1 MRLIV
6 PLLLAAAVAAPAS
19 AQDNAWNYKAVVY
32 AWIPALDTSF
42 ETRFGT
48 VEGSQSSNDVLGNLR
63 FAFMGSIEAQNN
75 RFSLIGDLVY
85 ANISMSADTPKGA
98 VFSEGIID
106 TKVTALSGYGLYRV
120 STDPALAFDLGVGF
134 RAFSVDA
141 TATLVGAPTVIGGF
155 VGTRSV
161 GGEGSWVD
169 PLVAARLIAP
179 FGDRWSGM
187 LFGDFGGAGSSNTWQ
202 VVATA
207 NYALSDSWTM
217 NAGYR
222 YMSIEKDLGDAE
234 IPTTISL
241 SGPLIGFTYNF

>member
-6 PLLLAAAVAAPAS
+6 PLLLATAIAAPAS
-19 AQDNAWNYKAVVY
+19 AQDGGWTYKAVIY

-42 ETRFGT
+42 ETAKFGT
-48 VEGSQSSNDVLGNLR
+48 IEGSASSTDVLGDLN
-63 FAFMGSIEAQNN
+63 FAFMGSIEAQTG

-85 ANISMSADTPKGA
+85 SSISMSADTPKGA
-98 VFSEGIID
+98 LFSEGVVKTD
-106 TKVTALSGYGLYRV
+106 VTALSGYGMYRV

-141 TATLVGAPTVIGGF
+141 TATLEGVAAN
-155 VGTRSV
+155 TRSV
-161 GGEGSWVD
+161 GGDSSWVD
-169 PLVAARLIAP
+169 PLVAARMVVP
-179 FGDRWSGM
+179 FGEKWTGL
-187 LFGDFGGAGSSNTWQ
+187 LFGDVGGAGSSNTWQ
-202 VVATA
+202 VIATA
-207 NYALSDSWTM
+207 NYKMSDRWTM

-234 IPTTISL
+234 VPTTISL